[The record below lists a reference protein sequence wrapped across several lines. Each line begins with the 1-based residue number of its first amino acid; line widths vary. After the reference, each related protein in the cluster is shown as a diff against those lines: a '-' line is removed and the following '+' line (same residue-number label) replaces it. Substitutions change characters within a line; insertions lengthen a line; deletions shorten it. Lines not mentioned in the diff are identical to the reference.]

1 MKKIKLISFFVFSI
15 ISSMSMAET
24 ISAWGGTVSEAEAKI
39 ANIAK
44 EKNSSYE
51 ITTSR
56 MGNYSYVTAKLT
68 ENRK

>member
-1 MKKIKLISFFVFSI
+1 
-15 ISSMSMAET
+15 MSMAET